1 MSHSPMTP
9 EDVSKL
15 YEEVSENSGKFKE
28 RIEKNAMS
36 PDKIQQMIERDYSAD
51 KKYPEL
57 AAVEEMTGAEFVE
70 LYKKMAEDVKS
81 SPEAFEPHA
90 REFGMTPDELSALFG
105 KISGSIEKY
114 PEIWESKEK
123 AQLFHPRN
131 FSMLASALKEDTAE
145 ALGHIKGF
153 DEEDK

>member
-15 YEEVSENSGKFKE
+15 YEEVSEDSGKFRE

-36 PDKIQQMIERDYSAD
+36 PEKIQEMIERNYSAD

-57 AAVEEMTGAEFVE
+57 ASVEEMTGSEFAE
-70 LYKKMAEDVKS
+70 LYKQMAEDVKS
-81 SPEAFEPHA
+81 SPDAFEPHA
-90 REFGMTPDELSALFG
+90 RELGMTPGELSTLFT
-105 KISGSIEKY
+105 KISGGIEKY
-114 PEIWESKEK
+114 PEVWASKEK

-131 FSMLASALKEDTAE
+131 LVMLASALKEDTSE
-145 ALGHIKGF
+145 ALGHIRGF
-153 DEEDK
+153 EDKE